1 MYKILLLGL
10 DAEAEQRFL
19 SDSLVFEHRGFYI
32 AGSSDRITFSY
43 SEYDLVIA
51 SKEAGLTLLR
61 TVKSEQLPAV
71 ILYSENEDFE
81 AARQG
86 IVLHAYDFI
95 AGDDKKC
102 ITDEALLRLKTEL
115 NGSSLSAE
123 NLAERIIGFFEARDD
138 TIYSFLQQN
147 TREFRSRTGRCSEKG
162 RKVFSLVRTSLFSD
176 YQWLDL
182 YIGDRVYRTA
192 HSAEDIPAMLMT
204 LFSEFCELFP
214 RHNSQLDELIERILL
229 YPDGNLKQKTLS
241 AELRINSTY
250 LSTVFLAQTGL
261 RFVDYINTVKLKR
274 AAMLLLDTDLSV
286 NEIAARL
293 DYKDNSYFSKL
304 FRSKYGVT
312 PSLFRLP
319 PDYDFQI

>member
-10 DAEAEQRFL
+10 NEKEELKFL
-19 SDSLVFEHRGFYI
+19 SDSSVYEHRGFYI
-32 AGSSDRITFSY
+32 AGSSDRITLSY
-43 SEYDLVIA
+43 SEYDVVIA

-71 ILYSENEDFE
+71 ILCSENEDFE

-86 IVLHAYDFI
+86 IVLRAYDYI
-95 AGDDKKC
+95 AGSNWKM
-102 ITDEALLRLKTEL
+102 IADEALLRLKTEL

-138 TIYSFLQQN
+138 SFYSFLQQN
-147 TREFRSRTGRCSEKG
+147 AREFRTRGRKCSEKG
-162 RKVFSLVRTSLFSD
+162 SRVFSIVRSSLFTD

-182 YIGDRVYRTA
+182 YIGDKIFRTA
-192 HSAEDIPAMLMT
+192 HSAGDIPAMLMT
-204 LFSEFCELFP
+204 LFSEFCELYP
-214 RHNSQLDELIERILL
+214 RHNSQLEELIWRILL
-229 YPDGNLKQKTLS
+229 YPDGDLKQKTLS

-319 PDYDFQI
+319 PDHDFQI